1 MAEHYGQVR
10 GFRHRSD
17 QKAVEQPAAPLPK
30 RRGTEKHLEDMIADP
45 NDRRHGTV
53 TGYKYGCRCE
63 RCRAASREAR
73 NKGAARERERR
84 KGVLADMAADPRHPS
99 HGTYAGYRDYGCR
112 CEKCRRAGHLHYV
125 RTKGGR

>member
-17 QKAVEQPAAPLPK
+17 QNAVEQPAAPLTN
-30 RRGTEKHLEDMIADP
+30 RRGAEKHLEDMIADP

-73 NKGAARERERR
+73 NKGAAMERERR

-99 HGTYAGYRDYGCR
+99 HGTYTGYRDYGCR